1 MAHPPARCRVL
12 ALCLLVAVVAPVA
25 GCSEDS
31 PSGEVPRDPVPEG
44 TK

>member
-1 MAHPPARCRVL
+1 MASAARCRIL
-12 ALCLLVAVVAPVA
+12 ALCLLLAVVTGA

-31 PSGEVPRDPVPEG
+31 PSGEVPRNPVPEG